1 MSCDKD
7 IDKMSKFAGTSARG
21 NWDGL
26 PMKDHSPQL
35 LGKFGM
41 TGFGTLSKKLKKL
54 ESKDLPVL
62 KSKKSATGIL
72 QPIMNTLPDQDTL
85 NESK

>member
-1 MSCDKD
+1 
-7 IDKMSKFAGTSARG
+7 
-21 NWDGL
+21 
-26 PMKDHSPQL
+26 
-35 LGKFGM
+35 M

-72 QPIMNTLPDQDTL
+72 QPIMNTIPDQDTL

>member
-1 MSCDKD
+1 
-7 IDKMSKFAGTSARG
+7 
-21 NWDGL
+21 
-26 PMKDHSPQL
+26 
-35 LGKFGM
+35 M

-72 QPIMNTLPDQDTL
+72 QPIMNTIPDQDTL
-85 NESK
+85 NESKWITKNWFFLNCIFTVSDISDKCPDKYTI